1 MAKNDFEQLKT
12 IAVNYLDKNKNN
24 ASHTNQPAA
33 NALIE

>member
-1 MAKNDFEQLKT
+1 MARNYFEQLKT

-33 NALIE
+33 EALIK